1 MGLKNLNIIG
11 VVYGLFPWSSKLVL
25 SVYPRLPEVLKEADI
40 KVYPEAYAA
49 TVGLFTIIGLFLSIG
64 GIPFLALSIYAPQV
78 LGLLSMVPYYTYII
92 FILMPG
98 LVLLLGIAIPKV
110 MASNRASSLEAEVPF
125 LSAYVSVMSTGGI
138 SPYISIERLKN
149 FRLLPNMSKEAKRIT
164 LWVGGLGLDPVAAIE
179 ESAKS
184 LPSKEYRELLL
195 GYSSTLRAGGD
206 VVHYLLTKTK
216 DTFENR
222 LTRLRILGER
232 MSGMLEIYVT
242 FSVLLALGFYT
253 IYIVSLTMAAYIPI
267 GFGASFVLF
276 TYIFLPMISVMFL
289 YMIDILQP
297 KYPSLRLSLAYKVYY
312 ASIPFMLILIYLM
325 VVPFMLPEAPYPEP
339 LTLIKDFVVYV
350 SQNLLRLER
359 GFEAPVGFCLAFL
372 ISTLPAATVDYI
384 HNRHMK
390 QVEGGVTD
398 FLRDVVEIRKTGM
411 SPENCIVSLAERDY
425 GRFSKYLRVIS
436 NQVGWG
442 IPLTKVVEGFIRRV
456 DSWLANITMYL
467 LVDAIEVGG
476 GSPETLDSLAR
487 FSEMIEAVEKEKD
500 MRIKPLL
507 MVPYIGALTFVVSTV
522 ILLGFM
528 RSTLSLVGTSIAY
541 SQFVTTLLT
550 PMIAHVY
557 LTGLVAGKIS
567 SGRVSGGFVHAVIL
581 IIATIISIV
590 LSPMLSMPLQLT
602 PVR

>member
-1 MGLKNLNIIG
+1 MGLKDFSLVGAI
-11 VVYGLFPWSSKLVL
+11 YGYFPWASKIVL
-25 SVYPRLPEVLKEADI
+25 AVYRGLPEALKEAGI
-40 KVYPEAYAA
+40 GIYPEAYAA
-49 TVGLFTIIGLFLSIG
+49 TVGFFTIIGLILSIG
-64 GIPFLALSIYAPQV
+64 GIPLLALSLYAPQV
-78 LGLLSMVPYYTYII
+78 LGLLSLLPYHIYIV
-92 FILMPG
+92 FFLLPG
-98 LVLLLGIAIPKV
+98 LILLLGIVVPRI

-149 FRLLPNMSKEAKRIT
+149 FQLLPNMSKEAKRIT
-164 LWVGGLGLDPVAAIE
+164 LWVRGLGLDPVTAIE
-179 ESAKS
+179 ESAKT

-216 DTFENR
+216 DIFENR

-289 YMIDILQP
+289 YVIDILQP
-297 KYPSLRLSLAYKVYY
+297 KYPSLRMSLSYKIFY
-312 ASIPFMLILIYLM
+312 ASIPFMLMLIYLM
-325 VVPFMLPEAPYPEP
+325 VAPFMLPEAPYPEP
-339 LTLIKDFVVYV
+339 LTPVKEFVVYV
-350 SQNLLRLER
+350 SRDLLRLEH

-372 ISTLPAATVDYI
+372 ITTLPAALADYI

-390 QVEGGVTD
+390 QVEEGVTD

-411 SPENCIVSLAERDY
+411 SPENCIVTLAERDY
-425 GRFSKYLRVIS
+425 GRFSRYLRVIS

-442 IPLTKVVEGFIRRV
+442 IPLTRVIEGFRRKV

-522 ILLGFM
+522 ILLSFM
-528 RSTLSLVGTSIAY
+528 RSTLALVGTSIAY

-567 SGRVSGGFVHAVIL
+567 SGRVSGGFIHAVIL
-581 IIATIISIV
+581 IVATIISII
-590 LSPMLSMPLQLT
+590 LSPMLSMPLELT